1 MNIPIEKIADRSKSL
16 FTLVLAVA
24 RRANDIS
31 AGSSPLIKGG
41 SKKVSTI
48 ALEEFKEGKVTFVDA
63 PAEGPKA

>member
-16 FTLVLAVA
+16 YTLVLAVA

-48 ALEEFKEGKVTFVDA
+48 ALEEFKEGKVTFVET
-63 PAEGPKA
+63 PGEGPKA